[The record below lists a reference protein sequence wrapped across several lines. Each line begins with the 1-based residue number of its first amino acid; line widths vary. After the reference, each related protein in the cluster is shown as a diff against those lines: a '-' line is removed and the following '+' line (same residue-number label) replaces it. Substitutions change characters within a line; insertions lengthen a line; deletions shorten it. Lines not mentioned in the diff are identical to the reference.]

1 MPHRYEC
8 LLGSQPLIIETGAI
22 ANQADGAVTVR
33 YGDTLILATV
43 CVSKEEREDADMVPL
58 TVDYEEKHY
67 AAGKI
72 PGSFIRRESRP
83 SQDAIL
89 ADRIIDRSL
98 RPLIAK
104 GFKNDTQ
111 IVITVLSTDQENDPD
126 ILAIIGASAAL
137 SISKV
142 PFDGPIS
149 AIRVGLIDG
158 KLVLNPT
165 FTSLVESKLDLIVSS
180 SKDAPVM
187 VEAEA
192 SEVADQVIL
201 DAIKLAQE
209 ANQEVIKLQERLRA
223 EHGKTKLE
231 FNPVLIKPEALE
243 AAAAII
249 GNRLGEIVY
258 KTKIARQAD
267 LDALEKELSQQL
279 GEKFTPHEISAKDW

>member
-89 ADRIIDRSL
+89 ADRLIDRSL
-98 RPLIAK
+98 RPLISK

-126 ILAIIGASAAL
+126 ILAIIG
-137 SISKV
+137 
-142 PFDGPIS
+142 
-149 AIRVGLIDG
+149 
-158 KLVLNPT
+158 VLK
-165 FTSLVESKLDLIVSS
+165 S
-180 SKDAPVM
+180 
-187 VEAEA
+187 
-192 SEVADQVIL
+192 
-201 DAIKLAQE
+201 
-209 ANQEVIKLQERLRA
+209 
-223 EHGKTKLE
+223 
-231 FNPVLIKPEALE
+231 
-243 AAAAII
+243 
-249 GNRLGEIVY
+249 
-258 KTKIARQAD
+258 
-267 LDALEKELSQQL
+267 
-279 GEKFTPHEISAKDW
+279 